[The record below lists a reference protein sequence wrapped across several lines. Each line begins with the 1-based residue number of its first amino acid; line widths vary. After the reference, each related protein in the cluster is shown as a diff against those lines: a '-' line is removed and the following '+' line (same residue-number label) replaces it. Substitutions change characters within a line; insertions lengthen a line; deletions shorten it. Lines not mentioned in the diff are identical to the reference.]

1 MKSKKVTKEMLDE
14 AGFRLDDAERA
25 YSAAA
30 EILRQARNS
39 YHTLVKR
46 ASASVVKEHTLKKN

>member
-14 AGFRLDDAERA
+14 AQWQLAMLEQQYTSVANNLRA
-25 YSAAA
+25 AKDK
-30 EILRQARNS
+30 

>member
-14 AGFRLDDAERA
+14 AKQGLDKVAAD
-25 YSAAA
+25 YSMAASN
-30 EILRQARNS
+30 LRFHRDL
-39 YHTLVKR
+39 YHTLVKH